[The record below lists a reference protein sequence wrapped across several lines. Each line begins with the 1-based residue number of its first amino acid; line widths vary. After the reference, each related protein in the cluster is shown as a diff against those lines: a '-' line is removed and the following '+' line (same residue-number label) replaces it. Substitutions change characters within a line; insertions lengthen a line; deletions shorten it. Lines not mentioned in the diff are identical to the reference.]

1 MTVRRVWR
9 RLLAEL
15 RCSAVAAW
23 RALLRLLWGDD
34 LTHAA
39 AIAFYALLSIFP
51 FLLLVTSLLG
61 VVTADDAD
69 RRAVLRFV
77 FRYFPARLD
86 FVSTQLDAIRQTR
99 TGVGLAGAL
108 GLVWGSLGVFGAVT
122 AAVNQAW
129 GVETPRGFWKHRLV
143 SFLLLAS
150 SGAVIL
156 AAVLILTA
164 RRVVLASWFG
174 GVLMQFRVLAAL
186 QTLSLEYL
194 ATVLLI
200 FAVGL
205 VFYFVPSARI
215 RLRDVW
221 VGAVLT
227 GLLWRGAFATFSW
240 YMSRNVQLQLL
251 NGSIALAVAFLLWA
265 YVSSIILMYGV
276 EFTAA
281 HARVRRGRADDQR
294 AAAPTPG

>member
-1 MTVRRVWR
+1 M
-9 RLLAEL
+9 LSEI
-15 RCSAVAAW
+15 RCSGLAAW
-23 RALLRLLWGDD
+23 RALVRMLNGDD

-51 FLLLVTSLLG
+51 FLLLVTSVLG
-61 VVTADDAD
+61 SVTADEAD
-69 RRAVLRFV
+69 RTNVLRFV

-122 AAVNQAW
+122 NAVNQAW

-143 SFLLLAS
+143 SFLMLVAA
-150 SGAVIL
+150 AVFTF
-156 AAVLILTA
+156 AAVLILSA

-174 GVLMQFRVLAAL
+174 AVMARFTVLEAL
-186 QTLSLEYL
+186 QTLTLEYL
-194 ATVLLI
+194 ATVLLV
-200 FAVGL
+200 FALGL
-205 VFYFVPSARI
+205 VFYLVPSARV
-215 RLRDVW
+215 RFRDVW

-227 GLLWRGAFATFSW
+227 GLLWRGAFASFSW
-240 YMSRNVQLQLL
+240 YLSRNAQLQIL

-265 YVSSIILMYGV
+265 YLSSIILMYGV

-281 HARVRRGRADDQR
+281 HARVRRGRADAVP
-294 AAAPTPG
+294 AAAPSP

>member
-1 MTVRRVWR
+1 M
-9 RLLAEL
+9 L
-15 RCSAVAAW
+15 S
-23 RALLRLLWGDD
+23 GDD

-51 FLLLVTSLLG
+51 FLLLVTSVLG
-61 VVTADDAD
+61 SVTADEAD
-69 RRAVLRFV
+69 RTAVLRFV
-77 FRYFPARLD
+77 FRYFPASLD

-122 AAVNQAW
+122 NAVNQAW

-143 SFLLLAS
+143 SFLMLVAS
-150 SGAVIL
+150 AVVTF
-156 AAVLILTA
+156 AAVLILSA
-164 RRVVLASWFG
+164 RRVVSASWFG
-174 GVLMQFRVLAAL
+174 AVLARFTALEAL
-186 QTLSLEYL
+186 QTLALEYL
-194 ATVLLI
+194 ATVLLV

-205 VFYFVPSARI
+205 VFYLVPSARV

-227 GLLWRGAFATFSW
+227 GLLWRGAFASFSW
-240 YMSRNVQLQLL
+240 YLSRNAQLQIL
-251 NGSIALAVAFLLWA
+251 NGSIALAVAFLMWA
-265 YVSSIILMYGV
+265 FLSSIILMYGV

-281 HARVRRGRADDQR
+281 HARVRRGRADALP
-294 AAAPTPG
+294 AAAPSP